1 MQQVDLLEI
10 KCLSET
16 CVTHLG
22 PDLAA
27 GIKNDIFYF
36 SEVQCSIYIYIC
48 SIDSF

>member
-27 GIKNDIFYF
+27 GIKNDIFIFQKYN
-36 SEVQCSIYIYIC
+36 VAYIYIYM
-48 SIDSF
+48 